1 LLGLKAAK
9 NMGIDKIY
17 VFGDSELIIHQIK
30 KYRNISNQ
38 TAKVKEV

>member
-1 LLGLKAAK
+1 MLGLNDAK

-30 KYRNISNQ
+30 NIYQ
-38 TAKVKEV
+38 TKE